1 MRSFCQLL
9 IGFKCDAFDVFYSE
23 RFIKNFSSNTTA
35 LSLSFSVGFRGIP
48 RRIVRNRV
56 DREKRGGGVERR
68 GRSNLVETS
77 RSPSSCHFPLTGPR
91 KSSLFLF
98 LCLILFSSGTVYLV
112 GCRYWYISRVARPV
126 FVVSAWAN
134 AERERSTGI
143 KRASRNVI
151 CTRRRWRRSAT
162 PIAPLI
168 SPWTPPSLMIAFTLL
183 PVFSCP
189 FVPPFIRVR
198 VREEH
203 GWNLPNPIGH
213 HFRSRHS
220 ASCPSAH
227 SPVSI
232 FFFFSPAYSSPYFFF
247 HLLSPSSP
255 IFAYL
260 FITFR
265 RAAI

>member
-1 MRSFCQLL
+1 MPLT
-9 IGFKCDAFDVFYSE
+9 YSIQKGSL
-23 RFIKNFSSNTTA
+23 RISAPTRR
-35 LSLSFSVGFRGIP
+35 LSLSLSRSDFAEFHGVSLGTEWTER
-48 RRIVRNRV
+48 
-56 DREKRGGGVERR
+56 RGGGVERR

-77 RSPSSCHFPLTGPR
+77 RSPSSCHFPLTRPR

-220 ASCPSAH
+220 ASCPSLLR
-227 SPVSI
+227 SFSS
-232 FFFFSPAYSSPYFFF
+232 FDLLFFSPAYSSPYFFF